1 MVLVEFSLSRL
12 KCSVEAHGSKPWT
25 FTVGKKDKAHCRIV
39 KLLSWLGPLKVP
51 CKLWEIRPI
60 VILYGDPGI
69 NKVVWS
75 GEELFIRITQEQ
87 WYLCLG
93 SKDAYGARVI
103 LDFCKKLKV
112 QRYLLYMK
120 LYLNAIGS
128 YDHISVG
135 IDNPQVV
142 GEGFIL
148 ATMH

>member
-1 MVLVEFSLSRL
+1 M
-12 KCSVEAHGSKPWT
+12 
-25 FTVGKKDKAHCRIV
+25 
-39 KLLSWLGPLKVP
+39 
-51 CKLWEIRPI
+51 
-60 VILYGDPGI
+60 
-69 NKVVWS
+69 
-75 GEELFIRITQEQ
+75 
-87 WYLCLG
+87 CLG

-128 YDHISVG
+128 YDHISG